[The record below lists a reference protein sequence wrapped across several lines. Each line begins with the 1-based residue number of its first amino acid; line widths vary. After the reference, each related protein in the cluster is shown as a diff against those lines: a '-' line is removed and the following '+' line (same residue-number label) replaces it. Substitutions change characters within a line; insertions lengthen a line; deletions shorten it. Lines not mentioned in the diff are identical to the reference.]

1 MNDFLIYTLPIWAII
16 AIIVFTVLTVLC
28 IISLLFGKF
37 SENIIKFLQIVM
49 VVSTVSCGLVC
60 LAVLYFFHLDTQNH
74 KYKITK
80 TDNEVVITSQS
91 QWIKNAH
98 YPILEHKN
106 GAYYLEQEP
115 NKTIKISDE
124 RLSEL
129 INNQ

>member
-1 MNDFLIYTLPIWAII
+1 MTSFFIYTLPMWVII
-16 AIIVFTVLTVLC
+16 SVIVCAVLTVLC

-37 SENIIKFLQIVM
+37 SENTIKFLHIVM
-49 VVSTVSCGLVC
+49 VVSTVSCSLVW
-60 LAVLYFFHLDTQNH
+60 LVVFYFSHLNTQNH

-80 TDNEVVITSQS
+80 TDDEVVITSQS

>member
-1 MNDFLIYTLPIWAII
+1 MWVII
-16 AIIVFTVLTVLC
+16 SVIVCAVLTVLC

-37 SENIIKFLQIVM
+37 SENTIKFLHIVM
-49 VVSTVSCGLVC
+49 VVSTVSCSLVW
-60 LAVLYFFHLDTQNH
+60 LVVFYFSHLNTQNYE
-74 KYKITK
+74 YKITK
-80 TDNEVVITSQS
+80 TDDEIIITSQS

>member
-60 LAVLYFFHLDTQNH
+60 LAVLYFSHLNTQNH

-91 QWIKNAH
+91 QWIENSH

-106 GAYYLEQEP
+106 GAYYLEQKP
-115 NKTIKISDE
+115 NKIIKISDE
-124 RLSEL
+124 RLL
-129 INNQ
+129 GLMNNQ

>member
-1 MNDFLIYTLPIWAII
+1 MNSFLIYTLPMWAISSV
-16 AIIVFTVLTVLC
+16 IVFTVLTVLC

-60 LAVLYFFHLDTQNH
+60 LAVLYFSHLNTQNH

-80 TDNEVVITSQS
+80 TDNEVIITSQS
-91 QWIKNAH
+91 QWIKNSH

-106 GAYYLEQEP
+106 GTYYLEQKP
-115 NKTIKISDE
+115 NKIIAISDE

-129 INNQ
+129 MNNQ